1 MYLKYIDLLDLI
13 MKKLFLVII
22 ILLKTSGI
30 SFADDPNLILKCR
43 MLKDGVKTDIFFE
56 HNLNQSFLFKI
67 LKYNK
72 NEIAYKYDN
81 SSTIKYIFNR
91 DTKILTR
98 VDDNQISN
106 YAICND
112 SDDLKRVILESNKKL
127 AWKIKD
133 KYLKP
138 ECLYSNNL
146 YVWMSFDNYEEY
158 FTRYLG
164 KEAKDPFK
172 DKEFINFY
180 KNIGLYL
187 NKEIPL
193 NDSFVASWGS
203 DDLLSLSLDLSDC
216 IEQNSTSKVHINKSH
231 FFISELKNIKLEEAK
246 ILAPHIKNQFISI
259 KEFTI
264 NEHTDDGYN
273 DSFSSIFGILD
284 IDGKLFMVPSKN

>member
-1 MYLKYIDLLDLI
+1 

-22 ILLKTSGI
+22 ILLKTMGI
-30 SFADDPNLILKCR
+30 SFADDPNDPNLILKCR
-43 MLKDGVKTDIFFE
+43 MLEDGVKIDIFYE
-56 HNLNQSFLFKI
+56 HDLNQSFLFKI

-81 SSTIKYIFNR
+81 SSTGKYIFNR
-91 DTKILTR
+91 DTKILTS

-138 ECLYSNNL
+138 ECLSNSNL
-146 YVWMSFDNYEEY
+146 DVWDSFDNYQEY

-164 KEAKDPFK
+164 KEAEDPLE

-180 KNIGLYL
+180 TNIGLYL

-193 NDSFVASWGS
+193 NDKFAPSWNG
-203 DDLLSLSLDLSDC
+203 DWNNNEDILSLSLDLSDC

-231 FFISELKNIKLEEAK
+231 IFISELKNIKLEEAK
-246 ILAPHIKNQFISI
+246 VLAPHIKNQFISI

-264 NEHTDDGYN
+264 NEHTDDGYD

-284 IDGKLFMVPSKN
+284 IDGKLFMVPLKN

>member
-1 MYLKYIDLLDLI
+1 
-13 MKKLFLVII
+13 MKKLFLVIF
-22 ILLKTSGI
+22 ILFKISGI
-30 SFADDPNLILKCR
+30 SFADDPDLILKCR
-43 MLKDGVKTDIFFE
+43 MLKDNVKTDIFFE

-67 LKYNK
+67 LEYNK
-72 NEIAYKYDN
+72 KEILYKYDN
-81 SSTIKYIFNR
+81 SSTLKYSFNR
-91 DTKILTR
+91 DTKILNR
-98 VDDNQISN
+98 IEDNQISKDS
-106 YAICND
+106 ICND
-112 SDDLKRVILESNKKL
+112 TDDLKRVILESNKKL

-138 ECLYSNNL
+138 ECLSNNNL
-146 YVWMSFDNYEEY
+146 YIWMSFDNYEEY

-164 KEAKDPFK
+164 KETEDPFE

-193 NDSFVASWGS
+193 NDSFVPSWGS
-203 DDLLSLSLDLSDC
+203 DETLSLSLDLSDC

-231 FFISELKNIKLEEAK
+231 FFISKLKNINIEEAK
-246 ILAPHIKNQFISI
+246 VLAPHIKNQFISI

-273 DSFSSIFGILD
+273 YSFSSIFGILD
-284 IDGKLFMVPSKN
+284 IDGKLIMVPLKN

>member
-1 MYLKYIDLLDLI
+1 
-13 MKKLFLVII
+13 MKKLLSII
-22 ILLKTSGI
+22 ILTLSLSGN

-43 MLKDGVKTDIFFE
+43 TLEDNVKTDIFFE

-72 NEIAYKYDN
+72 KEILYKYDN
-81 SSTIKYIFNR
+81 SSTLKFSFDR
-91 DTKILTR
+91 DTKILNR
-98 VDDNQISN
+98 IEDNQISKDS
-106 YAICND
+106 ICND
-112 SDDLKRVILESNKKL
+112 TDDLKRVILESNEKL

-138 ECLYSNNL
+138 ECLSNNNL

-158 FTRYLG
+158 FTRYFS
-164 KEAKDPFK
+164 KETEDPFE

-193 NDSFVASWGS
+193 NDSFFPSWGS
-203 DDLLSLSLDLSDC
+203 DDSLSLSLDLSDC

-231 FFISELKNIKLEEAK
+231 IFISELKNIKLEEAK
-246 ILAPHIKNQFISI
+246 VLAPHIKNQFISI

-273 DSFSSIFGILD
+273 YSYSSIFGILD
-284 IDGKLFMVPSKN
+284 IDEKLFMVPLKN